1 MTFDVGPRFA
11 GPARDGCCDSARLP
25 NPAAKEQHMKEVEK
39 KDITSVPGGTQFP
52 GIIGDIGPISP
63 TLPVVP
69 EPDYPTVPIVDYSK
83 F

>member
-1 MTFDVGPRFA
+1 MLR
-11 GPARDGCCDSARLP
+11 RARLP
-25 NPAAKEQHMKEVEK
+25 IPQLRSKSMKEVEK
-39 KDITSVPGGTQFP
+39 KDAPSVPGGTQFP
-52 GIIGDIGPISP
+52 GTIGDIGPISP

>member
-11 GPARDGCCDSARLP
+11 GPAREGCCAVARLP
-25 NPAAKEQHMKEVEK
+25 NPAAKEQSMKEVEH
-39 KDITSVPGGTQFP
+39 KDAPAVPGGTQAP
-52 GIIGDIGPISP
+52 LIIGDIGPIAP

-69 EPDYPTVPIVDYSK
+69 EPDYPAVPIVDYSK